1 MNLLIVIVS
10 AVADL
15 VTGAVQVARPKRPEK
30 PKTRRQ
36 RQQDLWLVGALIIG
50 VALALTIFWLIRQG
64 WGSR

>member
-15 VTGAVQVARPKRPEK
+15 VMGMVQVARPKRPEK

-36 RQQDLWLVGALIIG
+36 RHQYLWLAVALIIG
-50 VALALTIFWLIRQG
+50 VVLALTISWLLHQG
-64 WGSR
+64 WGLR